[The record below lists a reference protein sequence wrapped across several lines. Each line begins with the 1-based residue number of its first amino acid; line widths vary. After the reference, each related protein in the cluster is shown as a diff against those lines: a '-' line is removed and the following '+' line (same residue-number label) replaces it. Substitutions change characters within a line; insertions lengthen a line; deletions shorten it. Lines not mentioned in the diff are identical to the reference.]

1 MGILRLKF
9 FVLLMFIH
17 QSAFAV
23 LAPRMYSIM
32 AQMSGSVY
40 QISDIAGNT
49 SYNNKVSLEVLYLVR
64 EGPTFGGRYM
74 YESRNENESN
84 VGQAYG
90 PMAGYYSSSGF
101 FVLFTYD
108 ILAKM
113 GVWTNGEGPEFSL
126 GYLEHIGD
134 QLHIGAKLSAR
145 KIRYKTD
152 VTNNTAV
159 NKDVSDQFPSL
170 MLMYLF

>member
-1 MGILRLKF
+1 MGSLHWKF
-9 FVLLMFIH
+9 FIVLIFAN
-17 QSAFAV
+17 QSAMAT
-23 LAPRMYSIM
+23 LAPRMYTIM
-32 AQMSGSVY
+32 AQMSGSIY

-49 SYNNKVSLEVLYLVR
+49 SYNNKISLELLYLVR
-64 EGPTFGGRYM
+64 EGPTFGGRYI

-90 PMAGYYSSSGF
+90 PMAGYYTSSGF
-101 FVLFTYD
+101 FVLFNYD
-108 ILAKM
+108 ILAKL
-113 GVWTNGEGPEFSL
+113 GRWTNGEGAEASA

-134 QLHIGAKLSAR
+134 QMHIGAKFSVR

-152 VTNNTAV
+152 ITNNTAV
-159 NKDVSDQFPSL
+159 NKNVSDQFPSL